1 MANQSHSGLHGD
13 PWIYCQRCGTLQR
26 ASALKPQL
34 GLLVCSTN
42 DCIDNLQILNRPS
55 YIQQVLASGPD
66 APPAEVLKR
75 PSMEKPDD
83 YVI

>member
-1 MANQSHSGLHGD
+1 MANQSHSGIHGD

-34 GLLVCSTN
+34 GLLVCATN
-42 DCIDNLQILNRPS
+42 DCIDNLLVQQRPS
-55 YIQQVLASGPD
+55 YIEQVLATGPD
-66 APPAEVLKR
+66 APPADILKR
-75 PSMEKPDD
+75 PSFENVDD

>member
-1 MANQSHSGLHGD
+1 MANQSHSGLYGD
-13 PWIYCQRCGTLQR
+13 PWLYCQRCGTLQR
-26 ASALKPQL
+26 QSALKPQL

-42 DCIDNLQILNRPS
+42 DCIDNLQILERPS

-66 APPAEVLKR
+66 APPADALKR
-75 PSMEKPDD
+75 PSEETQDD